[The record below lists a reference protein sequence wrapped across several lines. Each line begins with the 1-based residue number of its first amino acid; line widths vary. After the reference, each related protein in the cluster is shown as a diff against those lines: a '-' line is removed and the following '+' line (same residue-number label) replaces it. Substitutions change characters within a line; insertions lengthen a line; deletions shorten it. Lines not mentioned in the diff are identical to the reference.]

1 MTKKYL
7 AILAT
12 GTMLATAAIAQT
24 PSTSPSPSPSATPAP
39 SAAPATTG
47 SVSPSGKP
55 TVVNSQKS
63 DQFLASSFKGTDVM
77 GPDDKKIGDVN
88 DLLFDKSGNI
98 QAVIVGVGGFLGIGS
113 KDVALTMASF
123 NVMPGANG
131 ESPKLKLSMTKDEL
145 TQAAAFE
152 KQKPPQPTAA
162 QRPSPGG
169 SPTSRA
175 PAPSQ

>member
-1 MTKKYL
+1 MTNKYM
-7 AILAT
+7 AILAA
-12 GTMLATAAIAQT
+12 GTMLATSAIAQT
-24 PSTSPSPSPSATPAP
+24 PSTSTPSEP

-63 DQFLASSFKGTDVM
+63 DQFLASSFKGTDVI

-98 QAVIVGVGGFLGIGS
+98 QAVVVGVGGFLGIGA

-123 NVMPGANG
+123 DLTPGTNG

-152 KQKPPQPTAA
+152 KQKPPQPAAA
-162 QRPSPGG
+162 QRPTPGG
-169 SPTSRA
+169 SPSPRG
-175 PAPSQ
+175 PAATQ

>member
-1 MTKKYL
+1 MTKKYM
-7 AILAT
+7 AILAAS
-12 GTMLATAAIAQT
+12 TMLATAAIAQT
-24 PSTSPSPSPSATPAP
+24 PSTSPSPSATPAP

-47 SVSPSGKP
+47 SVSPAGKP
-55 TVVNSQKS
+55 TIVNSQKS

-88 DLLFDKSGNI
+88 DLLFDKTGNI
-98 QAVIVGVGGFLGIGS
+98 QAVIVGVGGFLGIGA

-123 NVMPGANG
+123 DVMPGKDG
-131 ESPKLKLSMTKDEL
+131 HSPTLKLSMTKDEL

-162 QRPSPGG
+162 QRPTPGG
-169 SPTSRA
+169 SPTMPRS
-175 PAPSQ
+175 PTPTQ